1 LQVGEHSVAAGFGIM
16 RGMNLGVDGA
26 AILEHL
32 RSVASLRQQRLAD
45 PALAVR
51 TVAVKEF
58 QDQRFRRTYSDLLAQ
73 PAYRP
78 AAIFFLEELYGPHD
92 FSARDAQFERIVPA
106 LVRLF
111 PPEIVGT
118 VRQLAELHAL
128 SERLDDIMAR
138 QFADAPL
145 APDMY
150 RSAWQATGEPSARR
164 QQIDLMLAVGRS
176 LVRYTRNPL
185 LRAALRVMRG
195 PAELAG
201 LSALQQF
208 LERGFETFRSMPDAP
223 RFLSIV
229 AERESALVD
238 WLFGKL
244 PEDSPP
250 IGWA

>member
-1 LQVGEHSVAAGFGIM
+1 MLVFGIM
-16 RGMNLGVDGA
+16 RGMNLGPDGTS
-26 AILEHL
+26 ILDHL

-78 AAIFFLEELYGPHD
+78 AAVFFLEELYGPHD
-92 FSARDAQFERIVPA
+92 FSARDSQFERIVPA

-128 SERLDDIMAR
+128 SERLDHAMAR
-138 QFADAPL
+138 QFSEAPL
-145 APDMY
+145 SPDTY
-150 RSAWQATGEPSARR
+150 RTAWVATGDPPARQR
-164 QQIDLMLAVGRS
+164 QVELMLAVGRA
-176 LVRYTRNPL
+176 LVRYTRNPV

-208 LERGFETFRSMPDAP
+208 LERGFDTFRGMPDAA
-223 RFLSIV
+223 RFLEIV
-229 AERESALVD
+229 AQRESALIA
-238 WLFGKL
+238 WLFGGL
-244 PEDSPP
+244 SADSPP
-250 IGWA
+250 IGWN